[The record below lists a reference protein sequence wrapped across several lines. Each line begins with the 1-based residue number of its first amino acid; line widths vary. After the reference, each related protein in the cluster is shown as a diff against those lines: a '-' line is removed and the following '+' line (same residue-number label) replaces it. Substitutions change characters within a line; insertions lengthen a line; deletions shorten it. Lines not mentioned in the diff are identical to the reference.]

1 MFRSSPARKA
11 RRQFIHR
18 RLRMRLRMFAL
29 VFTVMLSIVTY
40 DLVEFDTQVP
50 PAIGAALGGFV
61 VGMLLARIANIRWHE
76 EASQVVAKM
85 DKLGVAVLV
94 CYVAFAF
101 SRRWIFGHWFAGA
114 ELSVVA
120 MSFTAGVM
128 LARLFFMRREI
139 IRILKSQEK
148 Y

>member
-1 MFRSSPARKA
+1 
-11 RRQFIHR
+11 
-18 RLRMRLRMFAL
+18 MRLRMFAL

>member
-1 MFRSSPARKA
+1 MFRPSPIRKA
-11 RRQFIHR
+11 RRQFVHR

-50 PAIGAALGGFV
+50 PAIGAGLGGFV
-61 VGMLLARIANIRWHE
+61 VGMLMARISNIHWHE

-85 DKLGVAVLV
+85 DKLGVIALV
-94 CYVAFAF
+94 CYLAFAF
-101 SRRWIFGHWFAGA
+101 SRRWIFGHWFAGT

-139 IRILKSQEK
+139 IRILKMQQK

>member
-1 MFRSSPARKA
+1 MFRSSPVRKA
-11 RRQFIHR
+11 RRQFVHR
-18 RLRMRLRMFAL
+18 RLRLRLRMFAL
-29 VFTVMLSIVTY
+29 VFTLMLSIVMY
-40 DLVEFDTQVP
+40 DLIKLDTQVP
-50 PAIGAALGGFV
+50 PAIGAAMGGFV

-85 DKLGVAVLV
+85 DKLGIVVLV

-101 SRRWIFGHWFAGA
+101 SRRWIFGHWFAGT

-128 LARLFFMRREI
+128 LARLLFMRREI